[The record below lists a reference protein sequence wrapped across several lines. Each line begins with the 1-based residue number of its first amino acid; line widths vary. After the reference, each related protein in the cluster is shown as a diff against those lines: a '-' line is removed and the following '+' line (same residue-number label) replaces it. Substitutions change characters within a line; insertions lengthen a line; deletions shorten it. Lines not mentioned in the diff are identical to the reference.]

1 MVRLRFLRNKWGLVL
16 GRSLG
21 CLFSNA
27 MQLSREAL
35 NSLEAFRLE
44 PYTEED
50 VIRNAVQ
57 GVVDHLL
64 QNEMDRDFC
73 KCM

>member
-1 MVRLRFLRNKWGLVL
+1 
-16 GRSLG
+16 
-21 CLFSNA
+21 

-64 QNEMDRDFC
+64 QNEMDRDVC

>member
-1 MVRLRFLRNKWGLVL
+1 
-16 GRSLG
+16 
-21 CLFSNA
+21 

-64 QNEMDRDFC
+64 QNEMDREFC

>member
-1 MVRLRFLRNKWGLVL
+1 
-16 GRSLG
+16 
-21 CLFSNA
+21 

-50 VIRNAVQ
+50 TIRSAVQ

-64 QNEMDRDFC
+64 QNEMDRDSC
-73 KCM
+73 KLT